1 MATTASLIQSE
12 QHDSVPFITVQQD
25 HRGSACWVVVGRDI
39 EVRCYCGQRALAI
52 LDMLCKSRGIS
63 VPQ

>member
-12 QHDSVPFITVQQD
+12 QQDSVPFITVQQD
-25 HRGSACWVVVGRDI
+25 HRGSACWVVVGRDT
-39 EVRCYCGQRALAI
+39 EVRCYCGRRALVI
-52 LDMLCKSRGIS
+52 LEMMCVSRGIS